1 MKKLLSSILM
11 LGVVFSS
18 ISGCAVQPANS
29 VAGSGWEP
37 QDSMELQYAQNFSV
51 DYFEGG
57 YKLISICDGSRF
69 LLVPEGMEAP
79 KGIDSDITVLYQPV
93 DHIYMAATSAMCLF
107 DAVNCLS
114 SISLSGTKA
123 EGWYNHNAQVAMEKG
138 TIRFAGKYSEPDYE
152 LILSDGCKL
161 AVESTM
167 IERAPEVKEKLMELG
182 IPVFVDQSS
191 YEPHPL
197 GHTEWIKLYAALF
210 NKEAV
215 AQELFD
221 EQVAFLKEIANMEPT
236 GKPVAFF
243 YINTSGN
250 AIVRR
255 PGDYVTKMIELAG
268 GDSVFDD
275 AGDSQS
281 DSTTLEMEAFYAVAK
296 DADFIIY
303 NCTVGGELETINELV
318 SKNALLKDF
327 KAVQR
332 GNVWCTRQNLFQETT
347 RLGQMILDINRMLT
361 VPDPSLTKFVF
372 LYKLQ

>member
-11 LGVVFSS
+11 LWIVFSS

-29 VAGSGWEP
+29 GAGSGWEP
-37 QDSMELQYAQNFSV
+37 QRSMELQYAQNFSV

-69 LLVPEGMEAP
+69 LLVPEGMEVP
-79 KGIDSDITVLYQPV
+79 KGIDSDITVLHQPV
-93 DHIYMAATSAMCLF
+93 NHIYMAATSAMCLF

-123 EGWYNHNAQVAMEKG
+123 EGWYNHNAQVAMEEG
-138 TIRFAGKYSEPDYE
+138 TIQFAGKYSEPDYE

-167 IERAPEVKEKLMELG
+167 IDRSPEVKEKLKELG

-197 GHTEWIKLYAALF
+197 GRTEWIKLYAALF
-210 NKEAV
+210 NKEAA
-215 AQELFD
+215 AQEFFD
-221 EQVAFLKEIANMEPT
+221 EQVIFLNEAANMEPT
-236 GKPVAFF
+236 GKTIAFF

-281 DSTTLEMEAFYAVAK
+281 DSATLEMEAFYAVAK

-303 NCTVGGELETINELV
+303 NCTVGGELETLDELV

-327 KAVQR
+327 EAVQS
-332 GNVWCTRQNLFQETT
+332 GSVWCTRQNLFQETT

-361 VPDPSLTKFVF
+361 DPDPSLTKLAF